1 MFGRR
6 EGWWRCWSEKD
17 PRWNMDGRGFVGLL
31 TIPPAC
37 ARAIEEKKKELA
49 EEPPDDLRYEYLK
62 D

>member
-1 MFGRR
+1 
-6 EGWWRCWSEKD
+6 
-17 PRWNMDGRGFVGLL
+17 MDGRGFVGLL